1 MLIQLRQQA
10 PDFTLYNTEKDK
22 ISLTDHRGK
31 NVVILFFP
39 LAFTGVCTIELCNMR
54 DNMSLYNGLNAEIV
68 GISVDSL
75 FTLNRY
81 RKENQL
87 EFDLLS
93 DFNKDTSI
101 AYGCLNENFKYDM
114 HGVSNRSSFV
124 LDKEGIVR
132 YAEILENAGEL
143 PNFQAIQDCLKT
155 LN

>member
-1 MLIQLRQQA
+1 MLIQLGQLA

-54 DNMSLYNGLNAEIV
+54 DNMSVYNRLNAEII

-75 FTLNRY
+75 FALNRY
-81 RKENQL
+81 RKEMQL

-93 DFNKDTSI
+93 DFNKHTSI
-101 AYGCLNENFKYDM
+101 DYGCLNEHFKYDM
-114 HGVSNRSSFV
+114 NGVSKRSSFV

-132 YAEILENAGEL
+132 YAEVLENAGEL
-143 PNFQAIQDCLKT
+143 PDFEAIQDCLKS